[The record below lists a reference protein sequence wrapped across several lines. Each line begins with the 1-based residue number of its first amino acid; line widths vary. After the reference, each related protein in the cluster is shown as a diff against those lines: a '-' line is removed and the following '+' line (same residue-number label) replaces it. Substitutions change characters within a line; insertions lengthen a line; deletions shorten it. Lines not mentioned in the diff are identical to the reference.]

1 MSLKSMI
8 RHMKF
13 LVGSPDQTEGIL
25 GFHLKRIVN
34 GQEAVFTEREK
45 ERLNLYLGG
54 AFDGEDEESGQG
66 GEGKEEEDKDR
77 DETEDDNEQDE

>member
-1 MSLKSMI
+1 MSLKYMI

-34 GQEAVFTEREK
+34 GQEAVFTERE
-45 ERLNLYLGG
+45 RRG
-54 AFDGEDEESGQG
+54 
-66 GEGKEEEDKDR
+66 
-77 DETEDDNEQDE
+77 